1 MKSLENITKHN
12 CTEHPT
18 AWKRPISV
26 MDLSESESLLYILDS
41 AKLKYLECVL
51 CGASLQIHAKI

>member
-41 AKLKYLECVL
+41 EKLK
-51 CGASLQIHAKI
+51 